1 MELKDFKNWKLW
13 LTAGASVIVL
23 WGMMVLMI
31 IALS

>member
-1 MELKDFKNWKLW
+1 MELKDFKDWKLW
-13 LTAGASVIVL
+13 LTAGASVICI